1 MPNIKSAKKRV
12 QVNAD
17 ARALNAAFKSDMRS
31 AVKRVEKLVSQK
43 DTDKE
48 SAQQALKTA
57 VKKIDKAVQRGALHK
72 NNGNRTKSRLTKKV
86 NAL

>member
-12 QVNAD
+12 RLNDD
-17 ARALNAAFKSDMRS
+17 ARYLNAAFKSDMRT
-31 AVKRVEKLVSQK
+31 AVKRVEKLVSSNEK
-43 DTDKE
+43 D
-48 SAQQALKTA
+48 SAKDALSTA

-72 NNGNRTKSRLTKKV
+72 NNGNRTKSRLSKKV

>member
-12 QVNAD
+12 RVNSD
-17 ARALNAAFKSDMRS
+17 ARALNAAFKSDMRT
-31 AVKRVEKLVSQK
+31 AVKRVETLVQAK
-43 DTDKE
+43 DTDNAKT
-48 SAQQALKTA
+48 ALPTA

-72 NNGNRTKSRLTKKV
+72 NTGNRKKSRLTKLV

>member
-12 QVNAD
+12 RVNND
-17 ARALNAAFKSDMRS
+17 ARSLNAAFKSDMRT
-31 AVKRVEKLVSQK
+31 AVKRVETLVANK
-43 DTDKE
+43 DADTAKD
-48 SAQQALKTA
+48 ALQTA

-72 NNGNRTKSRLTKKV
+72 NNGNRKKSRLTKQV

>member
-12 QVNAD
+12 RVNHD

-31 AVKRVEKLVSQK
+31 AVKRVEKLAAS
-43 DTDKE
+43 KE
-48 SAQQALKTA
+48 ADQAKEALATA

-72 NNGNRTKSRLTKKV
+72 NNGNRTKSRLSKKV

>member
-12 QVNAD
+12 RVNQD
-17 ARALNAAFKSDMRS
+17 ARELNNAFKSDMRT
-31 AVKRVEKLVSQK
+31 AVKRVEKLTASSNADQA
-43 DTDKE
+43 KE
-48 SAQQALKTA
+48 ALATA

-72 NNGNRTKSRLTKKV
+72 NNGDRKKSRLSKKV

>member
-12 QVNAD
+12 RIND
-17 ARALNAAFKSDMRS
+17 EARYLNAAFKSDMRT
-31 AVKRVEKLVSQK
+31 AVKRVEKLVSSNEK
-43 DTDKE
+43 D
-48 SAQQALKTA
+48 SAKDALSTA

-72 NNGNRTKSRLTKKV
+72 NNGNRTKSRLSKKV

>member
-12 QVNAD
+12 RVNQD
-17 ARALNAAFKSDMRS
+17 ARDLNAAFKSDMRT
-31 AVKRVEKLVSQK
+31 AVKRVEKLAASNEADQA
-43 DTDKE
+43 KE
-48 SAQQALKTA
+48 ALATA

-72 NNGNRTKSRLTKKV
+72 NNGNRTKSRLSKKV

>member
-12 QVNAD
+12 RTNSD
-17 ARALNAAFKSDMRS
+17 ARALNAAFKSDMRT
-31 AVKRVEKLVSQK
+31 AVKRVEKLVSSN
-43 DTDKE
+43 DTDNAQ
-48 SAQQALKTA
+48 SALRTA

-72 NNGNRTKSRLTKKV
+72 NTGNRQKSRLSKKV

>member
-12 QVNAD
+12 RVNQD
-17 ARALNAAFKSDMRS
+17 ARSLNAAFKSDMRT
-31 AVKRVEKLVSQK
+31 AVKRVETLVANK
-43 DTDKE
+43 DADTAKD
-48 SAQQALKTA
+48 ALRTA

-72 NNGNRTKSRLTKKV
+72 NNGNRTKSRLTKQV